1 MKHIGKRISMLA
13 AVLLVIVLSLAACSP
28 AGGNY
33 MTRED
38 AEQWLK
44 DNQGKIIGDVTVES
58 APTYNIEITADKSQN
73 LVAAA
78 KSVLSAV
85 SITSSFK
92 TSYSLSSVPKSFTT
106 SGAGV
111 IYKLDK
117 TKGDA
122 YIITNYHVVYDT
134 RSNTANHI
142 SDDISLRL
150 YGQDDEAYNIPATYV
165 GGAMTL
171 DLAVLKVEGSSVLID
186 SNAVA
191 VSVADSDG
199 VAILD
204 TAIAVGNP
212 ASGGLSAT
220 VGCVNVDSE
229 YIIMDAADGVTD
241 IKLRLM
247 RIDTAVNSGNSG
259 GGLFND
265 RGELIGIVNAKMSS
279 TDVDNIGYAI
289 PSNIARYVADNI
301 IHFCDGAD
309 KESPYKYM
317 IGITMEASR
326 LYTVVDTET
335 GRVHKRE
342 EVSVTE
348 ISQGSIGEELF
359 EVGDVIRA
367 ITIDGTRYQIN
378 RMYQVVDCM
387 YNAREDSTITV
398 EILRGTETVTKSLD
412 SKDATLTKIA

>member
-1 MKHIGKRISMLA
+1 M
-13 AVLLVIVLSLAACSP
+13 
-28 AGGNY
+28 
-33 MTRED
+33 
-38 AEQWLK
+38 
-44 DNQGKIIGDVTVES
+44 
-58 APTYNIEITADKSQN
+58 
-73 LVAAA
+73 
-78 KSVLSAV
+78 
-85 SITSSFK
+85 
-92 TSYSLSSVPKSFTT
+92 
-106 SGAGV
+106 
-111 IYKLDK
+111 
-117 TKGDA
+117 

-134 RSNTANHI
+134 RANTANQI
-142 SDDISLRL
+142 SSDIKLRL
-150 YGQDDEAYNIPATYV
+150 YGQDDAAYNIPATYV
-165 GGAMTL
+165 GGSMTL
-171 DLAVLKVEGSSVLID
+171 DLAVLRVQGSTVLMS

-191 VSVADSDG
+191 ASVADSDG

-212 ASGGLSAT
+212 ASSGLSAT

-289 PSNIARYVADNI
+289 PSNIAKYVAENI
-301 IHFCDGAD
+301 IHFCDGTS
-309 KESPYKYM
+309 KENPYKYM
-317 IGITMEASR
+317 MGITMEASR

-348 ISQGSIGEELF
+348 ISRGSIGDELF
-359 EVGDVIRA
+359 EVGDVIRS
-367 ITIDGTRYQIN
+367 ITIDGTKYEIN

-387 YNAREDSTITV
+387 YNAREESTISV
-398 EILRGTETVTKSLD
+398 EILRDGESVTKTLN